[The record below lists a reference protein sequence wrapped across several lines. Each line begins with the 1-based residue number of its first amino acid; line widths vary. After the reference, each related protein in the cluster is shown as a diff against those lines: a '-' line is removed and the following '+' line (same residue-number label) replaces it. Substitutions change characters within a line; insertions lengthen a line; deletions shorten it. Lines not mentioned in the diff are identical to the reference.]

1 MVCGRCICVYGVCA
15 VCGTCICTH
24 VFGRVKPRR
33 TRTESLRVTRQ
44 GLGVWKSF
52 DSSNYLFLTRMLFLK
67 ILGVYYSWKI
77 KRTKKVPLEAG
88 RQGQES
94 HCGAGGQEP
103 WLGQPTLSFGAGK
116 VRLGGRQ
123 VEEGG
128 DPRPLGGL
136 LPWWHLGSLLPQGSG
151 TL

>member
-24 VFGRVKPRR
+24 VFGREKPRR
-33 TRTESLRVTRQ
+33 TRTEILRVTRQ

-116 VRLGGRQ
+116 VRLGGGKWRR
-123 VEEGG
+123 EETHG
-128 DPRPLGGL
+128 P
-136 LPWWHLGSLLPQGSG
+136 
-151 TL
+151 